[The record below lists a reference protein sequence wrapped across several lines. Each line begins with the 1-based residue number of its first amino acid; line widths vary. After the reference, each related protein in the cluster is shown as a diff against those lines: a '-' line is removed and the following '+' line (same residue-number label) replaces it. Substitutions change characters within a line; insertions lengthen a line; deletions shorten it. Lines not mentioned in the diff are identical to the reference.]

1 MWFKRKDKDMTEYTS
16 EDKARQVAIIRE
28 LLAEEAKQ
36 EASRVENAK
45 IDKEYKEM
53 MGELIDEDIFKHIVG
68 TYRWGDG
75 HDQRIANAIAL
86 QTLRDSK
93 KG

>member
-1 MWFKRKDKDMTEYTS
+1 MWFKRKDKDMTEYTYK
-16 EDKARQVAIIRE
+16 EKERQRELIRE
-28 LLAEEAKQ
+28 VLDTEAKQ
-36 EASRVENAK
+36 EASRVESAK